1 MEISISRQV
10 VEFFLS
16 TALGAGLG
24 LAYDIFRLV
33 RARVRAKFITAAVD
47 LMYWMLAAAAVL
59 WFVMTVQGG
68 EFRIYTAL
76 GASIGLTIYFLAF
89 SPPFLVA
96 ALVVVDFFIRT
107 ASFILRPF
115 CNLFRKTAARLQIFI
130 ENHFKSRIKKCM
142 IQRRRSRS
150 GEPAG
155 EKPLGGEDVPMK
167 RRKMGLIPKIIVG
180 CLAVYAVINLLH
192 LQTDINDLREKRD
205 ELIELVEKQRREN
218 AMLEESVN
226 AELDEE
232 AVAEAARSEL
242 GLVAP
247 DEIIFIDTSH

>member
-1 MEISISRQV
+1 
-10 VEFFLS
+10 
-16 TALGAGLG
+16 
-24 LAYDIFRLV
+24 
-33 RARVRAKFITAAVD
+33 
-47 LMYWMLAAAAVL
+47 
-59 WFVMTVQGG
+59 
-68 EFRIYTAL
+68 
-76 GASIGLTIYFLAF
+76 
-89 SPPFLVA
+89 
-96 ALVVVDFFIRT
+96 
-107 ASFILRPF
+107 
-115 CNLFRKTAARLQIFI
+115 
-130 ENHFKSRIKKCM
+130 
-142 IQRRRSRS
+142 
-150 GEPAG
+150 
-155 EKPLGGEDVPMK
+155 MK